1 MICQKQSGILLKTR
15 ENGQLDNDTQ
25 NKQLWKEGNKKRLNE
40 KMFLILFCPLGRNY

>member
-25 NKQLWKEGNKKRLNE
+25 NKQLWEEGKIVPPEAK
-40 KMFLILFCPLGRNY
+40 